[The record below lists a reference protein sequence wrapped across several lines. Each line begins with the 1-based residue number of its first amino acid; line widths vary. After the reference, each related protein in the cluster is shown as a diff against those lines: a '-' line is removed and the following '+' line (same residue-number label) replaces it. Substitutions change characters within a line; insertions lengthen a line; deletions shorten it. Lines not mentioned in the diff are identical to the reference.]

1 VRLSRHFVGTAV
13 IFFSY
18 LFIFLCCWLRCIIV
32 RPRVLCGR
40 VLQCVAGCCSV
51 LQWGDSSPSVSRRVY
66 LGTCWVARCGVLQ
79 CAAVYLS
86 VSQCVAVC
94 CSELQCVAV
103 CCSVS
108 TMALAVWRVSVCC
121 SMSQCVSVYECVGGV
136 STTAELCVTG
146 AVCCSVMQC
155 VADAECLL
163 CVYHGTCCV
172 ARCNVLQC
180 VSVHEFV
187 YVCPR
192 RHVLCGVGAM

>member
-1 VRLSRHFVGTAV
+1 MRVWRHFVRTAV

-18 LFIFLCCWLRCIIV
+18 LFIFPCCWLRCIV
-32 RPRVLCGR
+32 VHPRVLCGR
-40 VLQCVAGCCSV
+40 VLQCVAVCCSGATRHQVCLGVCILALAVWHVVVCCSV
-51 LQWGDSSPSVSRRVY
+51 LQ
-66 LGTCWVARCGVLQ
+66 CI
-79 CAAVYLS
+79 
-86 VSQCVAVC
+86 
-94 CSELQCVAV
+94 AV

-121 SMSQCVSVYECVGGV
+121 SMLQCVSVYECVGGV